1 MLYFRYLLAAAI
13 ISFAPTLCAALSST
27 WVPYNFGEYIDN
39 LNALG
44 RPYKITYGHFAG
56 IEPLTVEDT
65 TSERSA
71 DFRASGYVSKLVS
84 ARADFALVDPRPT
97 PHHAAQ
103 VAVLLTKYWDSAPS
117 PFTEAKDPQGY
128 RYLNF
133 IDLVDPAHGDRIIIF
148 KVNSDGTLGS
158 YLGDYM
164 FTGPFSAAQARELAG
179 CVFNGA
185 CTDTDIPHLRAL
197 PYLHN

>member
-1 MLYFRYLLAAAI
+1 MRHTAIQQVICVLGIGNIRRAAGHLFTDTIFGRGAPEIGNIGKQQAAI
-13 ISFAPTLCAALSST
+13 IKNPVSIEPTLQAPMHRPAA
-27 WVPYNFGEYIDN
+27 PH
-39 LNALG
+39 
-44 RPYKITYGHFAG
+44 KI
-56 IEPLTVEDT
+56 
-65 TSERSA
+65 
-71 DFRASGYVSKLVS
+71 VS
-84 ARADFALVDPRPT
+84 ADFALVDPRPT

-148 KVNSDGTLGS
+148 KVSSDGALGS